1 MEHLTATIEHK
12 LNEKYPGRT
21 VKCLPEIDPISFKAF
36 YRVIFEGRKTH
47 FTYQP
52 EVLAEVAK
60 THSLNVDQVA
70 EQWVHAVHGLEQ
82 LMLQNRVEV

>member
-1 MEHLTATIEHK
+1 MEHLTETIEHK

-21 VKCLPEIDPISFKAF
+21 VKCLPEIDPISFTAF
-36 YRVIFEGRKTH
+36 YRVVFEGRKTH

-60 THSLNVDQVA
+60 SHNLTVDQLA
-70 EQWVHAVHGLEQ
+70 EQWVHSVHGLEQ
-82 LMLQNRVEV
+82 LLLQNKVSL

>member
-1 MEHLTATIEHK
+1 VDLLNETIQYK

-21 VKCLPEIDPISFKAF
+21 VTCLPEIDPISFKPF
-36 YRVIFEGRKTH
+36 YRLIFEGRKTH

-52 EVLAEVAK
+52 DVLAEVAK
-60 THSLNVDQVA
+60 THNLNVDQIA
-70 EQWVHAVHGLEQ
+70 EKWVHAVHGVEQ